1 MRGFEQGSLG
11 QHDSVNA
18 NLALGGTR
26 KLTLNAEFMVPFPG
40 AGNDRTLRLFTFLD
54 AGNVWA
60 EGQSMDLNTLRASTG
75 IGISWISP
83 LGPLRLAYAQ
93 PIRKFTGDRTQKLQF
108 QIGTSF

>member
-1 MRGFEQGSLG
+1 
-11 QHDSVNA
+11 
-18 NLALGGTR
+18 
-26 KLTLNAEFMVPFPG
+26 
-40 AGNDRTLRLFTFLD
+40 
-54 AGNVWA
+54 
-60 EGQSMDLNTLRASTG
+60 MDLNTLRASTG

>member
-1 MRGFEQGSLG
+1 M
-11 QHDSVNA
+11 NP

-54 AGNVWA
+54 AGNVWE
-60 EGQSMDLNTLRASTG
+60 EGQSMDLSTLRASTG

-93 PIRKFTGDRTQKLQF
+93 PIRKETGDRIQKLQF